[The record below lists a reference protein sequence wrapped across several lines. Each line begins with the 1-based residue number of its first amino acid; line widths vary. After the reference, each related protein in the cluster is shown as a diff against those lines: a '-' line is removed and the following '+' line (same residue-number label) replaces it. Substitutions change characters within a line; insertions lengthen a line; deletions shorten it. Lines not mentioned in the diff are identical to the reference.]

1 MGPNLDQQD
10 LAKIETT
17 VKTMDRELTS
27 VEAKVVASMLQV
39 LEGPALSPEVVQK
52 VAEVAKEVE
61 PDVTPETVQSIAI
74 LVKGLS
80 TEVSSQK
87 LEVVAEMSKQMGPE
101 LSAGEV
107 QMISKMV
114 SNSGL
119 GDISSQDVKVLSE
132 ITNVIGGPPA
142 LSPAK
147 AEMIAL
153 LTKAANED
161 EAASGSV
168 GGDSNELSDKD
179 AQTIMEV
186 LHEMGP
192 SMTPAEKAEVK
203 VMLQNADAS
212 LSDTEAEIALLF
224 LEQLTPRLDVPTV
237 KAAVEAA
244 QANLK
249 PSDAKVPCSIQKLQ
263 LEIRAIFWPKC
274 NFTQ

>member
-10 LAKIETT
+10 LTKIEKT

-61 PDVTPETVQSIAI
+61 PDVAPETVQSIAI

-168 GGDSNELSDKD
+168 GG
-179 AQTIMEV
+179 A
-186 LHEMGP
+186 H
-192 SMTPAEKAEVK
+192 
-203 VMLQNADAS
+203 
-212 LSDTEAEIALLF
+212 
-224 LEQLTPRLDVPTV
+224 
-237 KAAVEAA
+237 
-244 QANLK
+244 
-249 PSDAKVPCSIQKLQ
+249 
-263 LEIRAIFWPKC
+263 
-274 NFTQ
+274 

>member
-10 LAKIETT
+10 LAKIEST
-17 VKTMDRELTS
+17 VKTMDRELTNA
-27 VEAKVVASMLQV
+27 EAKVVASMLNV

-107 QMISKMV
+107 QMISRMV

-119 GDISSQDVKVLSE
+119 GEISSQDVKVLSE
-132 ITNVIGGPPA
+132 ITNVVGGPPA

-161 EAASGSV
+161 EAVSAA
-168 GGDSNELSDKD
+168 GGSNELSDKD

-186 LHEMGP
+186 LHGMGP

-203 VMLQNADAS
+203 VMLQNAESS
-212 LSDTEAEIALLF
+212 LSDTEAEVALLF
-224 LEQLTPRLDVPTV
+224 LEHLSPKLDVPTV
-237 KAAVEAA
+237 KVAVEAA

-249 PSDAKVPCSIQKLQ
+249 PSDAKVG
-263 LEIRAIFWPKC
+263 IFFK
-274 NFTQ
+274 